1 MTQEIVLKNPTSLHE
16 HPRNQEFFDDITGSK
31 WEEFKTSIAQMGVMN
46 PLIVTEDNTVIS
58 GWQRTRAALEL
69 GMENVPCI
77 VRQFESEDE
86 ILRCLIETNI
96 RQRGRIDSNH
106 FKQAAIIG
114 EMERL
119 YKIGKRGGVE
129 LNGGFYEKSA
139 NIFER
144 LSHYEKLAN
153 GGMEP

>member
-16 HPRNQEFFDDITGSK
+16 HPRNQEFFDDIVGSK
-31 WEEFKTSIAQMGVMN
+31 WDEFKTSIAQMGVMN

-77 VRQFESEDE
+77 VRQFGSEDE

-106 FKQAAIIG
+106 FKQALPSP
-114 EMERL
+114 ERDTL
-119 YKIGKRGGVE
+119 
-129 LNGGFYEKSA
+129 
-139 NIFER
+139 
-144 LSHYEKLAN
+144 
-153 GGMEP
+153 

>member
-1 MTQEIVLKNPTSLHE
+1 MTQEIVLKDPTSLHE

-31 WEEFKTSIAQMGVMN
+31 WDEFKTSIAQMGVMN

-96 RQRGRIDSNH
+96 RQRGRIDFNH
-106 FKQAAIIG
+106 SP
-114 EMERL
+114 ER
-119 YKIGKRGGVE
+119 GK
-129 LNGGFYEKSA
+129 L
-139 NIFER
+139 
-144 LSHYEKLAN
+144 
-153 GGMEP
+153 

>member
-1 MTQEIVLKNPTSLHE
+1 MLSMQLSKRFVQQIVLDGFAFVGILNNLL
-16 HPRNQEFFDDITGSK
+16 DCY
-31 WEEFKTSIAQMGVMN
+31 KTSIAQMGVMN

-77 VRQFESEDE
+77 VRQFENEDE

-106 FKQAAIIG
+106 SP
-114 EMERL
+114 ER
-119 YKIGKRGGVE
+119 GK
-129 LNGGFYEKSA
+129 L
-139 NIFER
+139 
-144 LSHYEKLAN
+144 
-153 GGMEP
+153 